1 MSFPPK
7 STAARILWVVC
18 IALLFIVVFAPLA
31 SSPENPLAVRVNSS
45 VDRKITTTLELA
57 GASSAAAL
65 AVSAIPDDTATPI
78 AEKLAD
84 FGSGFLLVLCVLYFE
99 KMMFGAVGY
108 ILCALIVPAVLVLY
122 LLSEVW
128 RRRALRIF
136 AGCLLA
142 SGILIWL
149 MVPAGLWVSDFVYET
164 QHETVQEIIA
174 SAGDLS
180 LEVEEGSEEMNG
192 EEDGNMVEKIMTRV
206 SSFSAE
212 MVRKAKRLITGF
224 LRALALMI
232 VTACVIPLAVMA
244 VFVWIIKLIFQ
255 LGFSLEYPEIHRWE
269 RPFRREE
276 RPGAGSES

>member
-108 ILCALIVPAVLVLY
+108 ILCALIVPAVLVL
-122 LLSEVW
+122 
-128 RRRALRIF
+128 
-136 AGCLLA
+136 
-142 SGILIWL
+142 
-149 MVPAGLWVSDFVYET
+149 
-164 QHETVQEIIA
+164 
-174 SAGDLS
+174 
-180 LEVEEGSEEMNG
+180 
-192 EEDGNMVEKIMTRV
+192 
-206 SSFSAE
+206 
-212 MVRKAKRLITGF
+212 
-224 LRALALMI
+224 
-232 VTACVIPLAVMA
+232 
-244 VFVWIIKLIFQ
+244 
-255 LGFSLEYPEIHRWE
+255 
-269 RPFRREE
+269 
-276 RPGAGSES
+276 

>member
-128 RRRALRIF
+128 RRC
-136 AGCLLA
+136 G
-142 SGILIWL
+142 SSPG
-149 MVPAGLWVSDFVYET
+149 VSWPP
-164 QHETVQEIIA
+164 
-174 SAGDLS
+174 
-180 LEVEEGSEEMNG
+180 GS
-192 EEDGNMVEKIMTRV
+192 
-206 SSFSAE
+206 
-212 MVRKAKRLITGF
+212 
-224 LRALALMI
+224 
-232 VTACVIPLAVMA
+232 
-244 VFVWIIKLIFQ
+244 
-255 LGFSLEYPEIHRWE
+255 
-269 RPFRREE
+269 
-276 RPGAGSES
+276 

>member
-1 MSFPPK
+1 MQPWLDFSV
-7 STAARILWVVC
+7 RYEIRC
-18 IALLFIVVFAPLA
+18 R
-31 SSPENPLAVRVNSS
+31 AV
-45 VDRKITTTLELA
+45 
-57 GASSAAAL
+57 
-65 AVSAIPDDTATPI
+65 P
-78 AEKLAD
+78 
-84 FGSGFLLVLCVLYFE
+84 
-99 KMMFGAVGY
+99 
-108 ILCALIVPAVLVLY
+108 
-122 LLSEVW
+122 
-128 RRRALRIF
+128 
-136 AGCLLA
+136 GCLAA

-269 RPFRREE
+269 RPFR
-276 RPGAGSES
+276 SEDSTS

>member
-1 MSFPPK
+1 MSFLPK
-7 STAARILWVVC
+7 SAPARVLWVIC

-31 SSPENPLAVRVNSS
+31 ASPENPLAVRVNAS

-108 ILCALIVPAVLVLY
+108 ILCALIVPAVLLLF
-122 LLSEVW
+122 LLSEMW

-136 AGCLLA
+136 AWCLIF
-142 SGILIWL
+142 SGILVWL

-174 SAGDLS
+174 AAGDLS
-180 LEVEEGSEEMNG
+180 LEVEEGSEEVNG
-192 EEDGNMVEKIMTRV
+192 EEEGNVVERIMTRV

-212 MVRKAKRLITGF
+212 MVQKAKRLITGF

-232 VTACVIPLAVMA
+232 VTACVIPVAVMA

-276 RPGAGSES
+276 RPGAGSGS

>member
-1 MSFPPK
+1 MPFPPK
-7 STAARILWVVC
+7 STPARILWAVC

-31 SSPENPLAVRVNSS
+31 AAPDNPMGAWVNAS

-57 GASSAAAL
+57 GASSAASL
-65 AVSAIPDDTATPI
+65 AVSAIPDDTATPV

-99 KMMFGAVGY
+99 KMMFSAVGY
-108 ILCALIVPAVLVLY
+108 ILCALIVPAILVLY
-122 LLSEVW
+122 LLSEVS

-136 AGCLLA
+136 AGCLMI

-149 MVPAGLWVSDFVYET
+149 MVPAGLWLSDFVYER
-164 QHETVQEIIA
+164 QHETVQEIIS

-180 LEVEEGSEEMNG
+180 LEVEEGSEEING
-192 EEDGNMVEKIMTRV
+192 DDDGNVVEKIMTRV
-206 SSFSAE
+206 SSFSSE
-212 MVRKAKRLITGF
+212 MVRKAKHLITGF

-232 VTACVIPLAVMA
+232 VTACVIPVAVMA

-269 RPFRREE
+269 HPFRREN